1 MFPQDQIDEL
11 KGLYAGLR
19 LVVEAGIEYLL
30 IPNLQMPQG
39 CVPEKLDA
47 LLCPTERDGYSS
59 RLFFS
64 QRVQGPRPLNWNANG
79 VRIGERNWHAFSY
92 KIGASAQRL
101 AQKISSHLT
110 ALQ

>member
-1 MFPQDQIDEL
+1 MLPKDQIDEL
-11 KGLYAGLR
+11 KGLYSGLS
-19 LVVEAGIEYLL
+19 LVMETGIEYIF
-30 IPNLQMPQG
+30 IPNLQMPTG
-39 CVPEKLDA
+39 CVPDKLDA
-47 LLCPTERDGYSS
+47 LLCPSARDGYSS

-64 QRVQGPRPLNWNANG
+64 QRVQGPRLLNWNANG
-79 VRIGERNWHAFSY
+79 VRIGERNWYAFSY